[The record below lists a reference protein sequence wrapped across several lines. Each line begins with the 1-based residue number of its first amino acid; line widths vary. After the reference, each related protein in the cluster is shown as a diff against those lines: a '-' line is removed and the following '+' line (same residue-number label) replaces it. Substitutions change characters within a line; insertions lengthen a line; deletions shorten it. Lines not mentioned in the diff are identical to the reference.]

1 MNFSKLPQDEQEDIN
16 SSLKD
21 RDLNLSE
28 FEFDIR
34 ENSPPPGVSAISGE
48 IIAKYKNS
56 GVSRTYKYG
65 FGTAWTAEFERDLAA
80 NLFRIT

>member
-1 MNFSKLPQDEQEDIN
+1 MNFSNLPQDEQEDIN

-34 ENSPPPGVSAISGE
+34 ENSPPPGISAIAGE
-48 IIAKYKNS
+48 ITVKHKRP
-56 GVSRTYKYG
+56 GVSRIYKYG